1 MDEAALLRSKLSRE
15 IAARKQAEELL
26 EEKSFELY
34 RIYQSLEERVQ
45 ARTAQLKETVER
57 LEQAMQLAESAMKA
71 KAEFLANMSH
81 EIRTPING
89 LIGMTRLLKAT
100 SLTPDQR
107 EYAGII
113 MQCGETLVTVID
125 DILDFSKIEAGKLRC
140 ESVPV
145 DIAGPVDSCL
155 EIIAPDAFR
164 KRLEVLSYLDRALP
178 SAILTDP
185 VRIRQILL
193 NLISN
198 AVKFMSC
205 CEFASFRLEAQV
217 KT

>member
-15 IAARKQAEELL
+15 IAARKPAEVLL

-34 RIYQSLEERVQ
+34 RMNQSLEERVQ

-89 LIGMTRLLKAT
+89 VIGMTRLLEAT

-107 EYAGII
+107 ECAGII
-113 MQCGETLVTVID
+113 RQCGETLVTVVE

-145 DIAGPVDSCL
+145 DIAGLVDSCL
-155 EIIAPDAFR
+155 EIVAPDAFPEASGSV
-164 KRLEVLSYLDRALP
+164 KLP
-178 SAILTDP
+178 GSCNSFHGSDGRGPDP
-185 VRIRQILL
+185 SDI
-193 NLISN
+193 
-198 AVKFMSC
+198 A
-205 CEFASFRLEAQV
+205 EPD
-217 KT
+217 